1 MKISKLF
8 VLTALSLSASSAMA
22 AVVDGVRQKPEVP
35 QTFTQYHE
43 GDTVY
48 MYNVGS
54 KMFFRGGN
62 DYDTR
67 ASVGE
72 KGFKVTFTRT
82 DEGVELRDSVEKHKK
97 WMATFVIKDAGNNNI
112 FVDNDGEA
120 NRYWTVTE
128 VEGAYRIS
136 NDTKTEVAGMYLGW
150 NGHAD
155 DTRLYFFDPEELGD
169 TASIDWK
176 FMTREV
182 YQAYENSIAVFLK
195 AQDLKTQLDAAK
207 EKNLNVADQ
216 EAVYLNESATMEDIE
231 AAITQVKAIIAKAAE
246 DAASVAK
253 PADLTSSITNPN
265 FDGHVSTGWKGDA
278 PNWGNGDQNLSEV
291 AEHYNKNY
299 DTYQELADMPK
310 GVYVLSA
317 NGFYRNAADGWDEYK
332 NGTNKFAKLYAVAD
346 EKEMTQP
353 LTSRWSCLNTQPMAG
368 ATDFG
373 NTASEV
379 NVLEGDVTY
388 YAPNDP
394 AAARLYFEKGFY
406 QNNLFFSVD
415 GGSVKLGVKK
425 TEDNSGNDWT
435 VFDNFK
441 LTYFGNKAEAYQYWL
456 TEAIKN
462 GNKYDKNTQC
472 SEDYLNAYNN
482 AANGA
487 SATNRDEVLSVLAS
501 IKTVEDSLIENINL
515 WKQLDA
521 LYTEAQKTQAD
532 QNIASDWKD
541 DLQDEMNE
549 VVKAQK
555 TLSLDNNELRELIAE
570 FDDIISETKKH
581 LAPDTDCTYYLKN
594 ADFEKG
600 KEGWNGN
607 PAMGS
612 GGGNTCAEAYDKKFD
627 IYQEVKN
634 APVGVY
640 EIEVQSFFRLG
651 RPAFENASTNAW
663 ELYSQGK
670 QIAPAFVYMNQA
682 QTPLKCV
689 YDEKVANGLL
699 GQDSELQDVY
709 YTQDKIDA
717 PGDGNQYPN
726 TMTQAAE
733 AFKFGLYKAS
743 AFGLVAK
750 DGDAMRLGVK
760 GDCSGPNWAIFDNF
774 KLTYR
779 AFRADIVRSAMQS
792 ALNDLNT
799 AIDGKAYGK
808 NVKDSV
814 TLIAQAA
821 ADVNKEDG
829 EAMFALLTQIY
840 ELTDR
845 AKTSIAL
852 FVKLANSNTS
862 LSGMLENPVNE
873 AAAQD
878 AATLC
883 DEITGKIAQGVLTD
897 ADAEA
902 YLLKIAEMITKVNT
916 PPYLDASDEN
926 PVPMT
931 SLIQTPGFQKIENEV
946 KTNSIEGW
954 QNTTGY
960 SFGNSDEQKG
970 AFALEFYEKKFDMY
984 QDIIGLP
991 NGTYEVGV
999 QLFNRIGGFDNDFA
1013 EYTKNPKAAQAY
1025 LYAVS
1030 GGKTSSAPAVCATA
1044 GAITGEDPQI
1054 AGESSQT
1061 FEGTTY
1067 YMPNDMV
1074 SCAAFFDMGH
1084 YKTSLIVKV
1093 TDNLL
1098 RIGVKK
1104 PEQIGSDWVLLDNF
1118 TLTYFGENSQKEAS
1132 DDVSGI
1138 NTINMRGAQTEFFTL
1153 DGRKTNAAQKGI
1165 FIQKIVLDN
1174 GKVVVRKV
1182 QK

>member
-22 AVVDGVRQKPEVP
+22 AVVEGVRQKPEVP
-35 QTFTQYHE
+35 QTFTQYVE
-43 GDTVY
+43 GDTLY

-54 KMFFRGGN
+54 KMFFRGAN

-97 WMATFVIKDAGNNNI
+97 WMATFVIKDAGNNDI
-112 FVDNDGEA
+112 WVDNDGEA

-136 NDTKTEVAGMYLGW
+136 NDTKAEITGMYLGW

-155 DTRLYFFDPEELGD
+155 NTRLYFFSPEELGD

-182 YQAYENSIAVFLK
+182 YQAYETSIAVFLK
-195 AQDLKTQLDAAK
+195 AQDLKAQLDDAK
-207 EKNLNVADQ
+207 AKNLNVADQ

-253 PADLTSSITNPN
+253 PVDLTSNIVNPN
-265 FDGHVSTGWKGDA
+265 FDGHVSTGWKGTA
-278 PNWGNGDQNLSEV
+278 PAWGAGGQEPSDV

-299 DTYQELADMPK
+299 DTYQELTDMPK
-310 GVYVLSA
+310 GVYMLSA
-317 NGFYRNAADGWDEYK
+317 NGFYRGSGDGWSEYK
-332 NGTNKFAKLYAVAD
+332 DGTNKNGLLYAVAD

-353 LTSRWSCLNTQPMAG
+353 LTTRWSCLNTQPMAG

-373 NTASEV
+373 PEASEAQV
-379 NVLEGDVTY
+379 TVDDVTY
-388 YAPNDP
+388 YAPNNP
-394 AAARLYFEKGFY
+394 AAARLYFEKGWY
-406 QNNLFFSVD
+406 MNNLFFSVD

-425 TEDNSGNDWT
+425 TVAVGSDWT

-441 LTYFGNKAEAYQYWL
+441 LTYFGNKAEAYQHWL
-456 TEAIKN
+456 TEVVKN
-462 GNKYDKNTQC
+462 GNQYDKNTQC
-472 SEDYLNAYNN
+472 TEDYLDAYNN

-487 SATNRDEVLSVLAS
+487 TATNRDEVLSVLAS
-501 IKTVEDSLIENINL
+501 IKTVEDSLIENIKL

-532 QNIASDWKD
+532 QNIDSDWKD

-549 VVKAQK
+549 VAKAQK
-555 TLSLDNNELRELIAE
+555 ALSLDNAELRELIAE

-581 LAPDTDCTYYLKN
+581 LNPGTDCTYYLKN
-594 ADFEKG
+594 ADFQKG
-600 KEGWNGN
+600 AEGWNGK
-607 PAMGS
+607 PAI
-612 GGGNTCAEAYDKKFD
+612 GGNPNKCAEAYDKKFD
-627 IYQEVKN
+627 IYQELKN

-640 EIEVQSFFRLG
+640 EIEVQSFFRLDRDQAAYDKWLAG
-651 RPAFENASTNAW
+651 
-663 ELYSQGK
+663 SQT
-670 QIAPAFVYMNQA
+670 APGVVYMNQA
-682 QTPLKCV
+682 ETPLKCV
-689 YDEKVANGLL
+689 FSEPVANGIL
-699 GQDSELQDVY
+699 GYEADGQTPIM
-709 YTQDKIDA
+709 YTEGGVNKF
-717 PGDGNQYPN
+717 DGNWFPN
-726 TMTQAAE
+726 DMTTAAE
-733 AFKFGLYKAS
+733 AFAAGMYKTS

-750 DGDAMRLGVK
+750 DGDPMRLGVK

-774 KLTYR
+774 KLTYHKYK
-779 AFRADIVRSAMQS
+779 ADVVLAAMNS
-792 ALNDLNT
+792 ALADLNSVV
-799 AIDGKAYGK
+799 DGKSYGK
-808 NVKDSV
+808 DVKENVASV
-814 TLIAQAA
+814 AKAA
-821 ADVNKEDG
+821 ADVDKEDG
-829 EAMFALLTQIY
+829 EAMFEVLISILEVT
-840 ELTDR
+840 EK

-852 FVKLANSNTS
+852 FDQLTAANTRLGTAVQNPINMDEQANAGDLYDQISGQITS
-862 LSGMLENPVNE
+862 G
-873 AAAQD
+873 A
-878 AATLC
+878 
-883 DEITGKIAQGVLTD
+883 LTD
-897 ADAEA
+897 AEA
-902 YLLKIAEMITKVNT
+902 KEAIDKIEEMITLLNT
-916 PPYLDASDEN
+916 DPAYKHATDED
-926 PVPMT
+926 PVDMT
-931 SLIQTPGFQKIENEV
+931 SLIKCPGFEKIENDV
-946 KTNSIEGW
+946 KSNSIEGW

-960 SFGNSDEQKG
+960 NFGNDETQKG
-970 AFALEFYEKKFDMY
+970 AYALEFYEKKFDMY
-984 QDIIGLP
+984 QDIKGLP

-1025 LYAVS
+1025 LYAV
-1030 GGKTSSAPAVCATA
+1030 GDGKTSSAPAVCATA
-1044 GAITGEDPQI
+1044 GALTSDPQI
-1054 AGESSQT
+1054 SGQSSQT

-1074 SCAAFFDMGH
+1074 SCAAFFGLGS

-1093 TDNLL
+1093 TDKTL

-1104 PEQIGSDWVLLDNF
+1104 PEQIGGDWVLLDNF
-1118 TLTYFGENSQKEAS
+1118 TLTYYGENSQKEAS
-1132 DDVSGI
+1132 DDASGI
-1138 NTINMRGAQTEFFTL
+1138 STISMRGAQTEFFTL

-1165 FIQKIVLDN
+1165 FIQKTVLDN

>member
-8 VLTALSLSASSAMA
+8 VLTALSLSATGATA
-22 AVVDGVRQKPEVP
+22 TIVNGERQKPGVP
-35 QTFTQYHE
+35 QEFTE
-43 GDTVY
+43 FVKGDTVY
-48 MYNVGS
+48 LYNVGAD
-54 KMFFRGGN
+54 MFFCGAN
-62 DYDTR
+62 DYNTR

-72 KGFKVTFTRT
+72 KGHKIAFVEIE
-82 DEGVELRDSVEKHKK
+82 DGVLFRDSAEAKGAWKGVSV
-97 WMATFVIKDAGNNNI
+97 AQDAG
-112 FVDNDGEA
+112 DNGIWADQPD
-120 NRYWTVTE
+120 WTYRFWNVTK
-128 VEGAYRIS
+128 VGDAYRIE
-136 NDTKTEVAGMYLGW
+136 NATKTELKDMFLGW
-150 NGHAD
+150 NGHAN
-155 DTRLYFFDPEELGD
+155 DTRLYFFAADELGD
-169 TASIDWK
+169 TAKIDWQ
-176 FMTREV
+176 FMKPEV
-182 YQAYENSIAVFLK
+182 YQAYEASIAVFLK
-195 AQDLKTQLDAAK
+195 AQELKVQLDAAK
-207 EKNLNVADQ
+207 EKNVNVADQ
-216 EAVYLNESATMEDIE
+216 EAVYLNESATMEQLE
-231 AAITQVKAIIAKAAE
+231 EAITQVKAAIAKAAE

-265 FDGHVSTGWKGDA
+265 FDGHVATGWKGDG
-278 PNWGNGDQNLSEV
+278 PGWGNGDQNLSEV

-310 GVYVLSA
+310 GVYMLSA
-317 NGFYRNAADGWDEYK
+317 NGFYRNAANGWDEYK

-353 LTSRWSCLNTQPMAG
+353 FTSRWSCLNTQPMAG
-368 ATDFG
+368 ATAFG
-373 NTASEV
+373 PEAEEAEV
-379 NVLEGDVTY
+379 KVDDVTY
-388 YAPNDP
+388 YAPNNP
-394 AAARLYFEKGFY
+394 AAARLYFEKGWY
-406 QNNLFFSVD
+406 MNNLFFSVD

-425 TEDNSGNDWT
+425 TEDNSGSDWT
-435 VFDNFK
+435 VFDNFT

-462 GNKYDKNTQC
+462 GNQYDKNTQC
-472 SEDYLNAYNN
+472 TESYLEAYEN
-482 AANGA
+482 AAVGA
-487 SATNRDEVLSVLAS
+487 TASTRDEVLSVLAS
-501 IKTVEDSLIENINL
+501 IKTVEDSLIANINL
-515 WKQLDA
+515 WKELAA
-521 LYTEAQKTQAD
+521 LYTEAEAVQTDK
-532 QNIASDWKD
+532 NISADWKE
-541 DLQDEMNE
+541 DLQDEMAD
-549 VVKAQK
+549 VYDAQRRHE
-555 TLSLDNNELRELIAE
+555 LNNAEIRDLIAE
-570 FDDIISETKKH
+570 FDDIITETKKH
-581 LAPDTDCTYYLKN
+581 LAPGTDCTYYLKN
-594 ADFEKG
+594 ADFQKG
-600 KEGWNGN
+600 AEDWSGSPTIGGN
-607 PAMGS
+607 P
-612 GGGNTCAEAYDKKFD
+612 NKCAEAYNKKFD
-627 IYQEVKN
+627 IYQELKN

-640 EIEVQSFFRLG
+640 EIEVQSFFRLDRDQTAYDRWLAG
-651 RPAFENASTNAW
+651 T
-663 ELYSQGK
+663 QT
-670 QIAPAFVYMNQA
+670 APGVVYMNQA
-682 QTPLKCV
+682 ETPLKCV
-689 YDEKVANGLL
+689 FSEPKADGIL
-699 GQDSELQDVY
+699 GYEADGQTPIM
-709 YTQDKIDA
+709 YTEGGVNKFE
-717 PGDGNQYPN
+717 GNWYPN
-726 TMTQAAE
+726 DMTTAAE
-733 AFKFGLYKAS
+733 AFAAGMYKTS

-750 DGDAMRLGVK
+750 DGDPMRIGVK
-760 GDCSGPNWAIFDNF
+760 GDCTGPNWAIFDNF
-774 KLTYR
+774 KLTYHEY
-779 AFRADIVRSAMQS
+779 RADVVQSAMQS

-814 TLIAQAA
+814 TLIAKAV
-821 ADVNKEDG
+821 ADVDKGDG
-829 EAMFALLTQIY
+829 KAMFALLTQIY

-845 AKTSIAL
+845 VKTSLAL
-852 FVKLANSNTS
+852 FDKLANSNKS
-862 LSGMLENPVNE
+862 LGGMLENPIND

-878 AATLC
+878 AAILC
-883 DEITGKIAQGVLTD
+883 DEITGKIAQGILTD

-931 SLIQTPGFQKIENEV
+931 SLIQTPGFEKIENDV

-954 QNTTGY
+954 ENTTGY
-960 SFGNSDEQKG
+960 SFGNSDKQKG
-970 AFALEFYEKKFDMY
+970 AYALEFYQQTFDMY

-1044 GAITGEDPQI
+1044 GALTNDPAI
-1054 AGESSQT
+1054 ANESSYT
-1061 FEGTTY
+1061 AAGTTY

-1074 SCAAFFDMGH
+1074 SCGQFFDMGL

-1093 TDNLL
+1093 TENKL

-1104 PEQIGSDWVLLDNF
+1104 SEQIGDDWVLLDNF

-1138 NTINMRGAQTEFFTL
+1138 NTINVRGAKSEFFTL

>member
-8 VLTALSLSASSAMA
+8 VLTALSLSATGATA
-22 AVVDGVRQKPEVP
+22 AIVNGERQKPEVP
-35 QTFTQYHE
+35 QEFTEFAE
-43 GDTVY
+43 GDTLY

-128 VEGAYRIS
+128 VKGAYRIS
-136 NDTKTEVAGMYLGW
+136 NDTKTEIAGMYLGW

-216 EAVYLNESATMEDIE
+216 EAVYLNESATMEQLEE
-231 AAITQVKAIIAKAAE
+231 AINQVKAIIAKAAE

-253 PADLTSSITNPN
+253 PVDLTSSIVNPN
-265 FDGHVSTGWKGDA
+265 FDGHVSTGWKGTA

-291 AEHYNKNY
+291 AEHYNKDF

-310 GVYVLSA
+310 GVYMLSA

-346 EKEMTQP
+346 EKEVSQP

-462 GNKYDKNTQC
+462 GNQYDKNTQC
-472 SEDYLNAYNN
+472 TESYLEAYEN
-482 AANGA
+482 AAVGA
-487 SATNRDEVLSVLAS
+487 TASTRDEVLAKLAAIKS
-501 IKTVEDSLIENINL
+501 IEDSLIANINL
-515 WKQLDA
+515 WKDLAA
-521 LYTEAQKTQAD
+521 LYTEAEAVQTDK
-532 QNIASDWKD
+532 NISADWKE
-541 DLQDEMNE
+541 DLQDEMAD
-549 VVKAQK
+549 VYDAQRRHE
-555 TLSLDNNELRELIAE
+555 LNNAEIRDLIAE
-570 FDDIISETKKH
+570 FADIISETKKH
-581 LAPDTDCTYYLKN
+581 LAPGTDCTYYLKN
-594 ADFEKG
+594 ADFQKG
-600 KEGWNGN
+600 TQDWNGFGTKQ
-607 PAMGS
+607 PTTGGS
-612 GGGNTCAEAYDKKFD
+612 PNICAEAYDTKFD
-627 IYQEVKN
+627 IYQELKN

-640 EIEVQSFFRLG
+640 EIEVQSFFRLK
-651 RPAFENASTNAW
+651 RAQEAYD
-663 ELYSQGK
+663 LYLAGN
-670 QIAPAFVYMNQA
+670 QIAPGVVYMNQA
-682 QTPLKCV
+682 ETPLKCV
-689 YDEKVANGLL
+689 FDEPVLDGIL
-699 GQDSELQDVY
+699 GTDPVTQEPIK
-709 YTQDKIDA
+709 YTGSTDQF
-717 PGDGNQYPN
+717 NNNWYPN
-726 TMTQAAE
+726 DMTTGAE
-733 AFKFGLYKAS
+733 AFAAGMYKTS

-750 DGDAMRLGVK
+750 DGDPMRIGVK
-760 GDCSGPNWAIFDNF
+760 GDCTGPNWAIFDNF
-774 KLTYR
+774 KLTYHEYK
-779 AFRADIVRSAMQS
+779 ADVVQSAMQS

-799 AIDGKAYGK
+799 AIEGKAYGK

-814 TLIAQAA
+814 TLIAKAA
-821 ADVNKEDG
+821 VEADPQDG
-829 EAMFALLTQIY
+829 KALFAILTEVY
-840 ELTDR
+840 DLNER
-845 AKTSIAL
+845 AKTSVAL
-852 FVKLANSNTS
+852 FEKLTTAKTS
-862 LSGMLENPVNE
+862 LASLLENPINE
-873 AAAQD
+873 AAAND
-878 AATLC
+878 AALLC
-883 DEITGKIAQGVLTD
+883 DEIQGKINQSNLTD
-897 ADAEA
+897 AGAEA
-902 YLLKIAEMITKVNT
+902 YLLKISEMMTKVNT
-916 PPYLDASDEN
+916 PPYEEASDEN

-931 SLIQTPGFQKIENEV
+931 SLIQTPGFEKIENEV
-946 KTNSIEGW
+946 KSNSIEGW
-954 QNTTGY
+954 ENATGY
-960 SFGNSDEQKG
+960 NFGNDDKQKG
-970 AFALEFYEKKFDMY
+970 AYALEFYQKTFDMY

-999 QLFNRIGGFDNDFA
+999 QLFNRIGGFDNDYEEFV
-1013 EYTKNPKAAQAY
+1013 KNPKAAQAY

-1044 GAITGEDPQI
+1044 GALTNDPAI
-1054 AGESSQT
+1054 ANESSYT
-1061 FEGTTY
+1061 AEGTTY

-1074 SCAAFFDMGH
+1074 SCGQFFDMNL

-1093 TDNLL
+1093 TENKL

-1104 PEQIGSDWVLLDNF
+1104 PEQISNDWVLLDNF

-1132 DDVSGI
+1132 DDVAGI
-1138 NTINMRGAQTEFFTL
+1138 NTINVRGAKSEFFTL